1 MRLKNRKD
9 LKGLGL
15 RDNIFVEGKLRF
27 VNILR
32 RGRILLLRSLEVAG
46 GADAVEKRTAE
57 KEENKNAEE
66 LAFSKIFF

>member
-1 MRLKNRKD
+1 
-9 LKGLGL
+9 
-15 RDNIFVEGKLRF
+15 
-27 VNILR
+27 
-32 RGRILLLRSLEVAG
+32 VAG